1 MLSQRFLGGLLLGTT
16 LLFAA
21 CDGGDDSYQPPP
33 PPPQQ
38 FSCTATVSPT
48 VLGYVRDGNVLRI
61 SAGGSSQ
68 DWNLVGGG
76 GDLPAYGTWHVSDSS
91 GQAGTV
97 SLDVIVA
104 PGQVTAVADCDFGS
118 VSTTARATSAA
129 EITDTT
135 ISILETQ
142 KDVQIVTK

>member
-1 MLSQRFLGGLLLGTT
+1 
-16 LLFAA
+16 
-21 CDGGDDSYQPPP
+21 
-33 PPPQQ
+33 
-38 FSCTATVSPT
+38 
-48 VLGYVRDGNVLRI
+48 
-61 SAGGSSQ
+61 
-68 DWNLVGGG
+68 
-76 GDLPAYGTWHVSDSS
+76 
-91 GQAGTV
+91 V

>member
-1 MLSQRFLGGLLLGTT
+1 MFSQRFLGGLLLGTT

-21 CDGGDDSYQPPP
+21 CDNSDDSYQPPP

-48 VLGYVRDGNVLRI
+48 MLGYVRDGSVLRI

-68 DWNLVGGG
+68 DWNLVSGG

-91 GQAGTV
+91 GDAGSV

-104 PGQVTAVADCDFGS
+104 PGSVTAVADCDFGS
-118 VSTTARATSAA
+118 VSTTARATSRAD
-129 EITDTT
+129 ITDSSIT
-135 ISILETQ
+135 ILESQ
-142 KDVQIVTK
+142 QDVQYVTK

>member
-1 MLSQRFLGGLLLGTT
+1 MSSQRILGGLLLAST

-21 CDGGDDSYQPPP
+21 CDDGDDSYQPPP

-38 FSCTATVSPT
+38 FSCTATISPT
-48 VLGYVRDGNVLRI
+48 VLGYVREGDVLTI
-61 SAGGSSQ
+61 SAGGTSQ
-68 DWNLVGGG
+68 GWTLVSGG

-91 GQAGTV
+91 GEAGTV

-104 PGQVTAVADCDFGS
+104 PGQVTAVADCDFGT

-129 EITDTT
+129 EITDSS
-135 ISILETQ
+135 ISILESQ
-142 KDVQIVTK
+142 RDVQVVTR